1 LKLFAYIPTNKTL
14 EASMFATR
22 MLEEGTQPNVTWLL
36 WVALGFFAVM
46 VVVGW
51 LVSRNKKQEA
61 EPAHEHH
68 EEHHEEHTAHAEDDL
83 TILEG
88 VGPKVAKVLKEAG
101 ITTFAAL
108 AKADAAKVQAV
119 LNAAGLQ
126 MMNPA
131 GWIEQ
136 AELAAKGDTEGLKK
150 LQAELKGGRRA

>member
-1 LKLFAYIPTNKTL
+1 
-14 EASMFATR
+14 MFAIR
-22 MLEEGTQPNVTWLL
+22 MLEEGTQSNVTWLL

-68 EEHHEEHTAHAEDDL
+68 EEHHEEHAADDL

-88 VGPKVAKVLKEAG
+88 IGPKVAKVLASAG

-108 AKADAAKVQAV
+108 AKADAAKVQEI

-126 MMNPA
+126 MLNPA

-136 AELAAKGDTEGLKK
+136 AELAAKGDMHGLKK

>member
-1 LKLFAYIPTNKTL
+1 
-14 EASMFATR
+14 MFATR
-22 MLEEGTQPNVTWLL
+22 LFEEGATQSNVAWLL

-61 EPAHEHH
+61 EPVHAHR
-68 EEHHEEHTAHAEDDL
+68 EEPREEQAAHAEDDL
-83 TILEG
+83 TVLEG
-88 VGPKVAKVLKEAG
+88 IGPKVAQVLKEAG

-108 AKADAAKVQAV
+108 AKADAARVQDV
-119 LNAAGLQ
+119 LNTAGLQ

-136 AELAAKGDTEGLKK
+136 SELAANGDMVGLKK
-150 LQAELKGGRRA
+150 LQDELRGGRRKA